1 MRTFRWSPS
10 LIDVWASSF
19 LLFFLNLLSYF
30 WRVKWYITWELSRIA
45 LSYLISSEKHRW
57 ILAEASVCM
66 PAMEVATLSWELSH
80 GTNQIKIRK
89 ENASLATANE
99 GDPMTHISVDL
110 WMGCNP
116 LWSFLPNSFQNITR
130 RSDKKTAFKS
140 LYSSLNGS
148 MFLCVPE
155 SDPCF
160 NKSAWT

>member
-99 GDPMTHISVDL
+99 GDPMTHLSGFVDGL
-110 WMGCNP
+110 QSTVVFP
-116 LWSFLPNSFQNITR
+116 SKLSFQNITR